1 MTKVRV
7 SLVAVASV
15 CALMAACAGGSSG
28 TGTAGTSGGGTTGSG
43 VAGQTGTGG
52 TGTAGTG
59 VAGSGTAGTSAT
71 GTAGTTGST
80 GTAGTTG
87 AAGGGSAGTTG
98 TAGTTATAGTTGT
111 AGAGSAGTTGSAGAS
126 GTTGGGNGGRG
137 GTGTGGGSAGA
148 GGRGGTTGTGGTAG
162 ASATGFFSDG
172 FESGTVGQQ
181 PAGWNNFIAYI
192 GNGQNPN
199 GSTLA
204 LVDSTRA
211 HTGTK
216 SVHFHGGGQPA
227 QLTKTL
233 PTGTNK
239 LYARAWIWFTR
250 QLGMNPG
257 ANHETLLGIRK
268 AVGSANDEVRFGE
281 IKGVIGT
288 NEVPTDNISPK
299 MAQWGMGPVVATGG
313 WRCIEVAFI
322 GDQPQNTLTAWA
334 DTVMVH
340 SITAPDQWQNGNM
353 PMNWLNG
360 KFVEFIMG
368 WQSFSGI
375 DTDLWI
381 DDVVLSTS
389 PIGCN

>member
-1 MTKVRV
+1 M
-7 SLVAVASV
+7 
-15 CALMAACAGGSSG
+15 
-28 TGTAGTSGGGTTGSG
+28 
-43 VAGQTGTGG
+43 
-52 TGTAGTG
+52 
-59 VAGSGTAGTSAT
+59 
-71 GTAGTTGST
+71 
-80 GTAGTTG
+80 
-87 AAGGGSAGTTG
+87 
-98 TAGTTATAGTTGT
+98 
-111 AGAGSAGTTGSAGAS
+111 
-126 GTTGGGNGGRG
+126 
-137 GTGTGGGSAGA
+137 
-148 GGRGGTTGTGGTAG
+148 
-162 ASATGFFSDG
+162 
-172 FESGTVGQQ
+172 Q

-199 GSTLA
+199 GQTLA
-204 LVDSTRA
+204 LVDGARA
-211 HTGTK
+211 HSGTK
-216 SVHFHGGGQPA
+216 SVHFHGGGQPT
-227 QLTKTL
+227 QLTRTL
-233 PTGTNK
+233 PTGTTK

-299 MAQWGMGPVVATGG
+299 MAQWGMGPVVATGA
-313 WRCIEVAFI
+313 WQCIEVAFI

-334 DTVMVH
+334 NGTMVH

>member
-1 MTKVRV
+1 
-7 SLVAVASV
+7 
-15 CALMAACAGGSSG
+15 
-28 TGTAGTSGGGTTGSG
+28 
-43 VAGQTGTGG
+43 
-52 TGTAGTG
+52 
-59 VAGSGTAGTSAT
+59 
-71 GTAGTTGST
+71 
-80 GTAGTTG
+80 
-87 AAGGGSAGTTG
+87 
-98 TAGTTATAGTTGT
+98 
-111 AGAGSAGTTGSAGAS
+111 
-126 GTTGGGNGGRG
+126 
-137 GTGTGGGSAGA
+137 
-148 GGRGGTTGTGGTAG
+148 
-162 ASATGFFSDG
+162 
-172 FESGTVGQQ
+172 VGMQ
-181 PAGWNNFIAYI
+181 PSGWNNFIAYI
-192 GNGQNPN
+192 GNGMNPN
-199 GSTLA
+199 GQTLA
-204 LVDSTRA
+204 LVDATRA
-211 HTGTK
+211 HSGTK
-216 SVHFHGGGQPA
+216 SVHIHGGQQPA

-233 PTGTNK
+233 PSGTNK

-299 MAQWGMGPVVATGG
+299 MAQWGMGPVVATNG

-322 GDQPQNTLTAWA
+322 GDQAQNTLTAWA
-334 DTVMVH
+334 DGVMVH